1 MMDKKIAD
9 LREKRNQARMLGGEK
24 AVQKQHDKGKWTARE
39 RIDYLLDP
47 GSFNETDAFMTHNCT
62 DFGMEKKKILGDGVV
77 TGFGTMDG
85 RRVCI
90 FSQDF
95 TSYGGALG
103 ERFALKIC
111 KIMDLALKM
120 GVPVIGLNDSGGAR
134 IQEGVA
140 SLAGYGDIFFKNV
153 RSSGVVPQISA
164 IMGPCAGGAVYSP
177 ALTDFIFMTEG
188 TAIMHITGPQV
199 IKAAT
204 GEEVSSQDLGGARMH
219 ATTSGV
225 CHFAYPTEKDTLDGI
240 RTLLS
245 YIPLNNLDT
254 PPYRETSDDPDRAAE
269 DINDVLPDNSNQP
282 YNMKDIITR
291 IVDDGAF
298 FEVHAEY
305 ATNIINGFARLGG
318 HTVGITANQPAS
330 MAGCLDIKSST
341 KAARFVRFCDAF
353 NIPLLTLVDVP
364 GFLPGTEQEYGG
376 IIRQGAKLLYAFCE
390 ATVPKITLI
399 VRKSYGGAY
408 DVMCCRQSGADM
420 LYAWP
425 SAELA
430 VMGPQGATNII
441 HRREI
446 TASDNPEQRRAELIE
461 EYSERFANPW
471 EAAARGYI
479 DEVIEPSQ
487 SRRKLIDCL
496 TMILSKSESSPRK
509 KHGNCP
515 L

>member
-1 MMDKKIAD
+1 MDRKIED
-9 LREKRNQARMLGGEK
+9 LRHKRAQSMELGGK
-24 AVQKQHDKGKWTARE
+24 DYVARQHKKGKMTAHE

-47 GSFNETDAFMTHNCT
+47 GSFNETDAFVTHNCT
-62 DFGMEKKKILGDGVV
+62 DFGMENKKILGDGVV
-77 TGFGTMDG
+77 TGYGTIDG
-85 RRVCI
+85 RRVCL

-153 RSSGVVPQISA
+153 RSSGVVPQISV

-177 ALTDFIFMTEG
+177 ALTDFIFMVRG

-204 GEEVSSQDLGGARMH
+204 GEEVTPEELGGADVH
-219 ATTSGV
+219 SSKSGV
-225 CHFAYPTEKDTLDGI
+225 CHFAYDTEQETLDAVKL
-240 RTLLS
+240 LLS
-245 YIPLNNLDT
+245 YIPLNNMD
-254 PPYRETSDDPDRAAE
+254 PAPFKETADAPDRAPADLNDILPE
-269 DINDVLPDNSNQP
+269 DSSKP
-282 YNMKDIITR
+282 YDMKEVISR
-291 IVDDGAF
+291 VVDDGAF
-298 FEVHAEY
+298 FEVHPQY
-305 ATNIINGFARLGG
+305 ADNMINGFARLGG
-318 HTVGITANQPAS
+318 HVVGITANQPS
-330 MAGCLDIKSST
+330 CKAGCLDINSSV

-353 NIPLLTLVDVP
+353 NIPLVTLVDVP
-364 GFLPGTEQEYGG
+364 GFLPGTEQEYRG

-399 VRKSYGGAY
+399 TRKSYGGAY

-420 LYAWP
+420 LFAWP

-430 VMGPQGATNII
+430 VMGPHGAINII
-441 HRREI
+441 HRKEI
-446 TASDNPEQRRAELIE
+446 KDAKDPDAKRKELAGDYIG
-461 EYSERFANPW
+461 RFANPW
-471 EAAARGYI
+471 ESAARGYI
-479 DEVIEPSQ
+479 DEVIEPTET
-487 SRRKLIDCL
+487 RPKLIACL
-496 TMILSKSESSPRK
+496 NMILSKREHSPRK